1 MRRYMGHCIQIFI
14 GEINILEKI
23 ASNWDAANMIPLK
36 QQFAMIFLTNQ
47 FFDVIEEMANT
58 KDTLNDDRFLLLTS
72 AIQEQIL
79 QPYSKNGMLAY
90 LETDYFGGVGTQ
102 AGVLFEN
109 GERIE
114 GPSDKE
120 GIINQILRKM
130 GVCIEP
136 GKDEFDSVG
145 LGNYRHM
152 PLE

>member
-1 MRRYMGHCIQIFI
+1 MGHCIQIFI
-14 GEINILEKI
+14 GEINILENI
-23 ASNWDAANMIPLK
+23 ASNWDAANIIPLK

-47 FFDVIEEMANT
+47 FFDDIEEMANT

-114 GPSDKE
+114 GPTDKE

-152 PLE
+152 PIQ

>member
-1 MRRYMGHCIQIFI
+1 MGHCIQIFI
-14 GEINILEKI
+14 GEINILENI
-23 ASNWDAANMIPLK
+23 ASNWDAANIIPLK

-47 FFDVIEEMANT
+47 FFDDIEELADT

-72 AIQEQIL
+72 AIWEQIL